1 MTSDSP
7 SSELSQWQCLLKNLG
22 AWEGSFT
29 RLSPAGMEVGNVPT
43 VVTLEGLNQN
53 QTIRQTLEFGE
64 STTGDP
70 PTTKVLEYSSL
81 NRGTLF
87 FATGAFSQGSLQFS
101 PFGEFGAE
109 LGFIAGDS
117 RSNPFGNRRMRLV
130 ELFHGAGGESRLSS
144 LTLIRETL
152 RGSTATE
159 RPPLTAEQ
167 LVGTWH
173 GRAATLYPDWRSP
186 ETYATTL
193 SVNLDGTQ
201 LQQHLT
207 APGISLSTTGTLT
220 PTAIHFTQGSTPLQ
234 LLLLPDGASAN
245 TPLVIPKG
253 KPFFLEAGWLLSP
266 TRRQRMIRR
275 YDAQGGWE
283 SLTLVEEERE

>member
-1 MTSDSP
+1 MTHPSP
-7 SSELSQWQCLLKNLG
+7 SPELSQWQCLLKNLG

-29 RLSPAGMEVGNVPT
+29 RLSPAGAEVSSVPT

-53 QTIRQTLEFGE
+53 ETIRQTLEFGQ

-81 NRGTLF
+81 NRSTLF
-87 FATGAFSQGSLQFS
+87 FETGAFSQGSLQFS
-101 PFGEFGAE
+101 PFGDFGAE
-109 LGFIAGDS
+109 FGLIA
-117 RSNPFGNRRMRLV
+117 GNRRMRLV
-130 ELFHGAGGESRLSS
+130 ELFHGENGESRLSS

-152 RGSTATE
+152 RGSAAAE

-167 LVGTWH
+167 LVGTWQ
-173 GRAATLYPDWRSP
+173 GRAVTLYPDWRSP
-186 ETYATTL
+186 ETYSTTL
-193 SVNLDGTQ
+193 SVSLDGTQ

-207 APGISLSTTGTLT
+207 APGLSLSTTGSVT

-245 TPLVIPKG
+245 TPLLVPKG
-253 KPFFLEAGWLLSP
+253 KPFFLEAGWLISP
-266 TRRQRMIRR
+266 TQRQRMIRR

-283 SLTLVEEERE
+283 SLTLVEEEKA